1 MNFCTFPSQHQHHDD
16 LCNTTPASDAVSTG
30 IIASLHHELGIDI
43 TMSLGGEVAAE
54 NLLIAAILTHAAGF
68 GARLHHRSGAAG
80 RFVGKPLATAVFFAF
95 RSGLALNH
103 HTRLSRGND
112 GWQGFVDDRSRI
124 TPEHLRELGAN
135 AASFRAPI
143 LNPRPGPAHSSG
155 FEILA
160 YFLALIVSTRSLCA
174 TAFRRTSTFAFV
186 VHVARIL
193 APRIPVTF
201 LVAFVHDVDDFRV
214 VEGQAFATVG
224 VADGELVIRIL
235 GQHRRLRCLVLRK
248 RVHTIMHYRTVV
260 VGNAEGRRPLIQN
273 EVMLVTLE
281 DVIHHDLYI
290 LVTIDSLMFV
300 RQT

>member
-1 MNFCTFPSQHQHHDD
+1 
-16 LCNTTPASDAVSTG
+16 
-30 IIASLHHELGIDI
+30 LHHELGINI
-43 TMSLGGEVAAE
+43 TMSLGGKIAAE
-54 NLLIAAILTHAAGF
+54 NLLIPAILTNAAGF
-68 GARLHHRSGAAG
+68 WARLHHFCAAAG
-80 RFVGKPLATAVFFAF
+80 GFVGKPLATAVFFAF

-103 HTRLSRGND
+103 HTGLSRRND
-112 GWQGFVDDRSRI
+112 GWQSFVDDRSRVI
-124 TPEHLRELGAN
+124 PEHLGELGAN

-160 YFLALIVSTRSLCA
+160 DFLALIVSTRPLCA
-174 TAFRRTSTFAFV
+174 TIFRRTSAFAFV
-186 VHVARIL
+186 VHVAGIL

-214 VEGQAFATVG
+214 VEGQAFAAVG

-235 GQHRRLRCLVLRK
+235 GQHRRFRCLVLRK

-273 EVMLVTLE
+273 EVVLVTLE
-281 DVIHHDLYI
+281 DVIHHDLYV